1 MPWIFMELKLPHH
14 QPRWKWVT
22 PKSFISLLRWPFFGL
37 AILMFFRLPSELPF
51 HQQQLTHMPFVI
63 PLCGSWSG
71 SSSEGWV
78 SSFPAKTE
86 FSIPAKNDVSRL
98 RSWSAAG
105 RERQRQAGRAA
116 RAEKRNGPDA
126 EIKDSVFP
134 PNLTFDAYA
143 ACRSSGGVI
152 TDAYRLLLRT
162 PPKLRWQYFL
172 S

>member
-1 MPWIFMELKLPHH
+1 MAAEAAAAAKDECQVFPPKL
-14 QPRWKWVT
+14 
-22 PKSFISLLRWPFFGL
+22 
-37 AILMFFRLPSELPF
+37 
-51 HQQQLTHMPFVI
+51 
-63 PLCGSWSG
+63 
-71 SSSEGWV
+71 
-78 SSFPAKTE
+78 SFPFPPKMT
-86 FSIPAKNDVSRL
+86 FL
-98 RSWSAAG
+98 GYAAG
-105 RERQRQAGRAA
+105 RLLGGSGSA
-116 RAEKRNGPDA
+116 RPAELPGQKKRNGPDA